1 MTREKKIDFEKIF
14 SDFSDYLGSDSVK
27 SRIAPLQLMSKVE
40 DYITKEFSCF
50 VFDKYRGEL
59 FSYLNYGGEGER
71 KFDVVFFRRLNGG
84 KDCCKEN
91 FEAIKIYELKYFG
104 NIHRTSTRRS
114 AIDEHG
120 ESLKDLKRQLLS
132 KVGDAHYKIKT
143 NIPLI
148 GDLCGFVI
156 VSYARDSK
164 DIKKKEDYFKEF
176 CDKAKKFGFSGYYKE
191 DFLRPVYD
199 DVSVDVLGKEYF
211 VSMRIGALKIKN

>member
-84 KDCCKEN
+84 
-91 FEAIKIYELKYFG
+91 G
-104 NIHRTSTRRS
+104 R
-114 AIDEHG
+114 
-120 ESLKDLKRQLLS
+120 LL
-132 KVGDAHYKIKT
+132 
-143 NIPLI
+143 
-148 GDLCGFVI
+148 
-156 VSYARDSK
+156 
-164 DIKKKEDYFKEF
+164 
-176 CDKAKKFGFSGYYKE
+176 
-191 DFLRPVYD
+191 
-199 DVSVDVLGKEYF
+199 
-211 VSMRIGALKIKN
+211 